1 MKKKRTTSKRSILI
15 LDKEEELIEQA
26 LAAGQLEDDK
36 EFAKTKIM
44 FEEAAA
50 QYLELNKS
58 KPITIR
64 INQLDLVKVKAKAER
79 HQIPYQTLLGTLVH
93 QYAEGERNINL

>member
-1 MKKKRTTSKRSILI
+1 MTKKHTKINHARLI
-15 LDKEEELIEQA
+15 LDKEEALIEQA
-26 LAAGQLEDDK
+26 LEAGLYEDDK

-44 FEEAAA
+44 LEEAAA

-64 INQLDLVKVKAKAER
+64 INQLDLIKVKAKAER
-79 HQIPYQTLLGTLVH
+79 RQIPYQTLLGSLVH
-93 QYAEGERNINL
+93 QYAEGKTTLNL